1 MLGTAVGTALNSL
14 VTAGVYVID
23 KDQSLAFDGDTGF
36 TSLTTGGS
44 MFGIAAT
51 MGMIRHW

>member
-14 VTAGVYVID
+14 VSAGVYVID
-23 KDQSLAFDGDTGF
+23 KDQSLAINGDAGF
-36 TSLTTGGS
+36 TGLTTGGG

-51 MGMIRHW
+51 VGMV